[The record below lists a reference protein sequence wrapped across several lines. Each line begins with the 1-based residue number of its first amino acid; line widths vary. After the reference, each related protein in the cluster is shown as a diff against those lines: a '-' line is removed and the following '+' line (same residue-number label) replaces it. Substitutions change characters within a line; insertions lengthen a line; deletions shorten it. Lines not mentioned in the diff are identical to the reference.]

1 LIVYLNSSPFDSIRS
16 QQPIQFPPSIRL
28 TEKDILKIA
37 AFYKSMG
44 TLVHVAHS
52 LATLYTSDFDAMA
65 NLKDWKKLYTGV
77 PIWLFN
83 TGMNPKRLIEFFFQ
97 KKQKGIRIFFFL

>member
-1 LIVYLNSSPFDSIRS
+1 LKFKIRPFDSIRS
-16 QQPIQFPPSIRL
+16 QQPIQFPPSICL
-28 TEKDILKIA
+28 NEKDLLKIA

-44 TLVHVAHS
+44 TLVYVARS
-52 LATLYTSDFDAMA
+52 IATLYSSDFDAMA

-83 TGMNPKRLIEFFFQ
+83 TGMNPKRLIHFFVLNKFS
-97 KKQKGIRIFFFL
+97 KINFYL

>member
-1 LIVYLNSSPFDSIRS
+1 LFRQFDSIRGAG
-16 QQPIQFPPSIRL
+16 PIEFAPAIRL
-28 TEKDILKIA
+28 EEKDILKIA
-37 AFYKSMG
+37 SFYRSMG
-44 TLVHVAHS
+44 TLVYVARC

-83 TGMNPKRLIEFFFQ
+83 TGMNPKR
-97 KKQKGIRIFFFL
+97 